1 VKAEACRVARL
12 LRCPTCGAWF
22 LYRSDYEYLVSG
34 TEDEQWLERLTGAQG
49 DALFRGLPGQ
59 GGG

>member
-1 VKAEACRVARL
+1 MARL